1 MIKEA
6 GKYLFIF
13 FVLTILYSCHVQN
26 RDENPVIPVIFDTDM
41 ESDVDDVGALAM
53 LHALA
58 DSNEIEILGVMVC
71 AENPWSIL
79 CADRINTY
87 YGRGDI
93 PLGQL
98 KKPGVNR
105 ESLYAQQVAEE
116 FPGTLASSV
125 DAMDAVA
132 QYRELLASQPDTSVV
147 ILTVGYL
154 TNLRDLL
161 SSVPDH
167 FSLLS
172 GKDLVKRKVKSWV
185 CMGGMFPSG
194 REANIRWDT
203 DASIEVVNQWPSA
216 IIFAGWEIGNM
227 DTAHGIPGLPE
238 DCPVRRAYE
247 SFGRIPH
254 KSWDQ
259 VATLYAT
266 RGLENGPA
274 SGFWK
279 LSPPGQIFIDA
290 NDGSNTWTEDANGV
304 HRYLIQMA
312 SDEEIASEINALMM
326 HVPE

>member
-6 GKYLFIF
+6 GIYLFIF
-13 FVLTILYSCHVQN
+13 FVLTILYSCRVQN

-79 CADRINTY
+79 CADRINAY
-87 YGRGDI
+87 YGRGNI
-93 PLGQL
+93 PLGLL

-105 ESLYAQQVAEE
+105 ESLYARQVAEE
-116 FPGTLASSV
+116 FPGTLASSA

-132 QYRELLASQPDTSVV
+132 QYRKLLASQPDKSVV

-167 FSLLS
+167 FSPLN

-203 DASIEVVNQWPSA
+203 DASIEVVNQWPSE

-238 DCPVRRAYE
+238 DSPVRRAYE

-266 RGLENGPA
+266 RGLEDGPA
-274 SGFWK
+274 SGFWE
-279 LSPPGQIFIDA
+279 LSPPGQIVIDA
-290 NDGSNTWTEDANGV
+290 NEGSNTWTEDASGV

-312 SDEEIASEINALMM
+312 SDEEISSEINALMM

>member
-1 MIKEA
+1 MVKEV

-13 FVLTILYSCHVQN
+13 FFLTMLFSCQMQN
-26 RDENPVIPVIFDTDM
+26 RDVYAAIPVIFDTDM

-58 DSNEIEILGVMVC
+58 DSNEVEILGVMVC

-87 YGRGDI
+87 YDRGDI

-105 ESLYAQQVAEE
+105 ESLYARQVAEE
-116 FPGTLASSV
+116 FPGTLASSG
-125 DAMDAVA
+125 DALDAVS
-132 QYRELLASQPDTSVV
+132 QYRKLLASQPDKSVV
-147 ILTVGYL
+147 VLTVGYL

-161 SSVPDH
+161 ASVPDQ
-167 FSLLS
+167 FSPLN
-172 GKDLVKRKVKSWV
+172 GKDLVKQKVKSWV

-203 DASIEVVNQWPSA
+203 GASIEVVNQWPSE

-238 DCPVRRAYE
+238 DSPVRRAYE

-259 VATLYAT
+259 VATLYAV
-266 RGLENGPA
+266 RGMENGQA

-279 LSPPGQIFIDA
+279 LSAPGQMVIDA
-290 NDGSNTWTEDANGV
+290 EDGSNTWTDDPSGG
-304 HRYLIQMA
+304 HRYLIQIIP
-312 SDEEIASEINALMM
+312 DEKIASQVNALMM